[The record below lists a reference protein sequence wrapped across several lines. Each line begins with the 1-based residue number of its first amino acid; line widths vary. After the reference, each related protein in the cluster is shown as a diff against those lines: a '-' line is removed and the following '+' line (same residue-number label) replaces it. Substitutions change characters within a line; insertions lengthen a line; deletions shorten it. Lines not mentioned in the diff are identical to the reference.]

1 MKDKKV
7 FSKKI
12 VYVVSLMFTIF
23 SAILYLMAIVV
34 RINDGIDFLGLILI
48 SLILILSLFQSYFL
62 IVKNRKGILLTNI
75 HLILLLCF
83 TLFELITYFIAYRTY
98 DQGTNGMVMGVF
110 FILASLF
117 IVNKF
122 KVLKVE
128 YEDVEE
134 IGTRND

>member
-1 MKDKKV
+1 MKDKKL

-12 VYVVSLMFTIF
+12 VYVVSLMLTFF

-34 RINDGIDFLGLILI
+34 RISNEINFLGLTLI
-48 SLILILSLFQSYFL
+48 FLILSLSLFQSYFL

-75 HLILLLCF
+75 HLVLLLCF
-83 TLFELITYFIAYRTY
+83 MIFELITYLIAYRAY
-98 DQGTNGMVMGVF
+98 DQGTNGMVTGIL

-122 KVLKVE
+122 KVPKVE
-128 YEDVEE
+128 YEGLEN
-134 IGTRND
+134 IGKHTD

>member
-1 MKDKKV
+1 MKDKRL

-12 VYVVSLMFTIF
+12 VYVVSLMLTIF

-34 RINDGIDFLGLILI
+34 RINNEIDFLGLTLI
-48 SLILILSLFQSYFL
+48 SLILILSLLQSYFF

-75 HLILLLCF
+75 HLVLLLCF
-83 TLFELITYFIAYRTY
+83 TVFELVTYLIAYRTY
-98 DQGTNGMVMGVF
+98 DQGTNGIVMGIL

-122 KVLKVE
+122 KVPKVE
-128 YEDVEE
+128 YEDVEK
-134 IGTRND
+134 IGTDNN